1 VDSLVRRDEDFK
13 FLKKNIGQDWSK

>member
-13 FLKKNIGQDWSK
+13 FLKKNIGQDWIK